1 MFSFLVLSAVLIKL
15 YVIFSHSSPSFSP
28 PAADDEAEWHGN
40 REANGLKR
48 EWRRAFGYCSYFYGF
63 WPGFAGN
70 FRRLPFGP
78 WLPHPALLLAEY
90 FAAGVIFGIKHVR
103 ALITHSRHVL
113 VGLLA

>member
-1 MFSFLVLSAVLIKL
+1 MARESGGEWVKAGVAQGVRLWFLLL
-15 YVIFSHSSPSFSP
+15 
-28 PAADDEAEWHGN
+28 W
-40 REANGLKR
+40 
-48 EWRRAFGYCSYFYGF
+48 F